1 MAVEQELIKDTNS
14 SKPEIPEHTEDCNM
28 VKCHETLE
36 TESVSAVS
44 SKNSVQAVPQTV
56 KYPKPKIITIGDMQ
70 IKYDG
75 ERVYQ
80 KQWCRLTPAEEQNF
94 RIVSDSNNKLVSMTG
109 KHVEARKWVLVEE
122 QSDDGFDTEEFL
134 HD

>member
-1 MAVEQELIKDTNS
+1 
-14 SKPEIPEHTEDCNM
+14 
-28 VKCHETLE
+28 
-36 TESVSAVS
+36 
-44 SKNSVQAVPQTV
+44 
-56 KYPKPKIITIGDMQ
+56 MQ